1 MSDFFKDLKVIELAG
16 VLAGPG
22 VGLFFAELGA
32 RVLKVENKNVGG
44 DATRTWRLKGEI
56 ENGPS
61 AYFSSVN
68 YKKEYLFLDLTD
80 AADSAA
86 LLKEIANADM
96 VISNYSSRVAQK
108 LGMDYPTLSK
118 INNSLIYL
126 QLDGFANS
134 RRPAYD
140 VVLQAET
147 GWISMTGHIDNPSKL
162 PVALIDILAGHQLK
176 EGALLALIHRLKT
189 GKGSLV
195 ECNLEQASLAALA
208 NQATNYLMNNA
219 VAEPIGTL
227 HPNIA
232 PYGDWFETADRKRIV
247 LAVGSDKQFENLN
260 TVLELQLHRDEK
272 FKTNPDRLKYR
283 ADLRAELIPA
293 IAKFNLLDLSEKLD
307 GAGVPFGEIKRLD
320 AVLESAAAREMV
332 RTEMQDGRETKR
344 LTGNAF
350 KAGFLNEGD

>member
-1 MSDFFKDLKVIELAG
+1 MSIFFKDLKVIELAG

-44 DATRTWRLKGEI
+44 DATRTWRLKDET
-56 ENGPS
+56 EKGPS
-61 AYFSSVN
+61 AYFCAVN

-80 AADSAA
+80 EADRARLIEEINDA
-86 LLKEIANADM
+86 DLVIAN
-96 VISNYSSRVAQK
+96 YSTRVAEK

-118 INNSLIYL
+118 NNKTLIYL
-126 QLDGFANS
+126 QLDGFAHSN
-134 RRPAYD
+134 RPAYD

-147 GWISMTGHIDNPSKL
+147 GWISMTGHPENPSKL

-176 EGALLALIHRLKT
+176 EGALLALIHRMKT
-189 GKGSLV
+189 GEGSLV

-208 NQATNYLMNNA
+208 NQATNYLMNKA

-232 PYGDWFETADRKRIV
+232 PYGDWFETSDGKRIV

-260 TVLELQLHRDEK
+260 TVLRLHLDTDEK
-272 FKTNPDRLKYR
+272 FETNPNRLKYR

-293 IAKFNLLDLSEKLD
+293 IAKFNLADLSQKLD

-320 AVLESAAAREMV
+320 AVLESDAAQEMV

-350 KAGFLNEGD
+350 KAGFL

>member
-1 MSDFFKDLKVIELAG
+1 MSNFFKDLKVIELAG

-44 DATRTWRLKGEI
+44 DATRTWRLKGET

-61 AYFSSVN
+61 AYFSAVN

-80 AADSAA
+80 ARERDD
-86 LLKEIANADM
+86 LLQEIADADM
-96 VISNYSSRVAQK
+96 VISNYSSRVAEK

-118 INNSLIYL
+118 INKKLIYL

-134 RRPAYD
+134 ARPAYD

-147 GWISMTGHIDNPSKL
+147 GWISMTGHSENPSKL
-162 PVALIDILAGHQLK
+162 PVALIDVLAGHQLK
-176 EGALLALIHRLKT
+176 EGALLAIIHRMKT
-189 GKGSLV
+189 GEGSLV

-232 PYGDWFETADRKRIV
+232 PYGDWFETADGKRIV

-260 TVLELQLHRDEK
+260 MVLGLHLHIDEK
-272 FKTNPDRLKYR
+272 FKTNPDRLMHR
-283 ADLRAELIPA
+283 ADLRAALVPA
-293 IAKFNLLDLSEKLD
+293 IAKFNLADLSQKLD

-320 AVLESAAAREMV
+320 AVLESDVAQEMV
-332 RTEMQDGRETKR
+332 LTEMQDGRETKR
-344 LTGNAF
+344 LSGNAF
-350 KAGFLNEGD
+350 KAGFL